1 MKTFKRL
8 TCYFTK
14 MELRLWAWS
23 NVLII
28 FSFFFFKQTNFLT
41 LSASLIGVSSL
52 IFSAKG
58 NPIGQVLMIIFSL
71 FYGIISFSYQ
81 YYGEV
86 LTYLGMTM
94 PMAIIAL
101 VSWLKHPYAGKRSE
115 VRVNHI
121 HGLEFIVLAVLTPLV
136 TYVFYLILVYFKTAH
151 IIFSTLSVSTT
162 FIAVYLTFRRSS
174 YFTIAYAVND
184 LVLIV
189 LWGLASIEDLSYLSV
204 VVCFITFLANDLY
217 GFYNWKKMA
226 KRQTQ

>member
-8 TCYFTK
+8 TSYFTK
-14 MELRLWAWS
+14 MELLLWAWS

-28 FSFFFFKQTNFLT
+28 FSFFFFKQKNFLT
-41 LSASLIGVSSL
+41 LGASLIGVSSL

-71 FYGIISFSYQ
+71 FYGIISFSYH

-101 VSWLKHPYAGKRSE
+101 VSWLKHPYAGKHSE

-121 HGLEFIVLAVLTPLV
+121 HGLEIIILAVLTPLV

-151 IIFSTLSVSTT
+151 IVFSTLSVSTT

-204 VVCFITFLANDLY
+204 VVCFVTFLANDLY
-217 GFYNWKKMA
+217 GFYNWRKMA
-226 KRQTQ
+226 KRQNQ

>member
-8 TCYFTK
+8 TSYFTK

-23 NVLII
+23 NALII
-28 FSFFFFKQTNFLT
+28 LSFFFFKQTYFLT
-41 LSASLIGVSSL
+41 LGASLIGVSSL

-71 FYGIISFSYQ
+71 FYGIISISYQ

-101 VSWLKHPYAGKRSE
+101 VSWLKHPYEGKRSE

-217 GFYNWKKMA
+217 GFYNWRKMA

>member
-8 TCYFTK
+8 TSNFTK

-23 NVLII
+23 NALII
-28 FSFFFFKQTNFLT
+28 LSFFFFKQTNFLT
-41 LSASLIGVSSL
+41 LGASLIGVSSL

-101 VSWLKHPYAGKRSE
+101 VSWLKHPYEGKRSE

-217 GFYNWKKMA
+217 GFYNWRKMA

>member
-8 TCYFTK
+8 TSYFTK

-23 NVLII
+23 NALII
-28 FSFFFFKQTNFLT
+28 LSFFFFKQTNFLT
-41 LSASLIGVSSL
+41 LGASLIGVSSL

-71 FYGIISFSYQ
+71 FYGIISFSYH

-101 VSWLKHPYAGKRSE
+101 VSWLKHPYEGKRSE

-204 VVCFITFLANDLY
+204 VVCFITFLVNDLY
-217 GFYNWKKMA
+217 GFYNWRKMA

>member
-8 TCYFTK
+8 TSYFTK
-14 MELRLWAWS
+14 MELLLWAWS

-41 LSASLIGVSSL
+41 LGASLIGVSSL

-71 FYGIISFSYQ
+71 FYGIISFSYH

-86 LTYLGMTM
+86 MTYLGMTM

-101 VSWLKHPYAGKRSE
+101 VSWLKHPYAGKHSE

-151 IIFSTLSVSTT
+151 IVFSTLSVSTT

-184 LVLIV
+184 LVLII

-204 VVCFITFLANDLY
+204 VVCFVTFLANDLY
-217 GFYNWKKMA
+217 GFYNWRKMA

>member
-8 TCYFTK
+8 TSYFTK

-23 NVLII
+23 NALII
-28 FSFFFFKQTNFLT
+28 LSFFFFKQTNFLT
-41 LSASLIGVSSL
+41 LGASLIGVSSL

-71 FYGIISFSYQ
+71 FYGIISFSYH

-217 GFYNWKKMA
+217 GFYNWRKMA

>member
-8 TCYFTK
+8 TSYFTK
-14 MELRLWAWS
+14 MELLLWAWS

-28 FSFFFFKQTNFLT
+28 FSFFFFKQKNFLT
-41 LSASLIGVSSL
+41 LGASLIGVSSL

-71 FYGIISFSYQ
+71 FYGIISFSYH

-121 HGLEFIVLAVLTPLV
+121 HRTEFIILAVLTPLV

-151 IIFSTLSVSTT
+151 IVFSTLSVSTT

-184 LVLIV
+184 LVLII

-204 VVCFITFLANDLY
+204 VVCFVTFLANDLY
-217 GFYNWKKMA
+217 GFYNWRKMA

>member
-8 TCYFTK
+8 TSYFTK
-14 MELRLWAWS
+14 MELLLWAWS

-28 FSFFFFKQTNFLT
+28 FSFFFFKQTNLLT
-41 LSASLIGVSSL
+41 LGASLIGVSSL

-58 NPIGQVLMIIFSL
+58 NPIGQVLMIIFSV

-86 LTYLGMTM
+86 MTYLGMTM

-101 VSWLKHPYAGKRSE
+101 VSWLKHPYAGKHSE

-121 HGLEFIVLAVLTPLV
+121 HGLEIMILAVLTPLV

-151 IIFSTLSVSTT
+151 IVFSTLSVSTT

-184 LVLIV
+184 LVLII
-189 LWGLASIEDLSYLSV
+189 LWGLASIEDLSYVSV
-204 VVCFITFLANDLY
+204 VVCFVTFLVNDLY
-217 GFYNWKKMA
+217 GFYNWRKMA
-226 KRQTQ
+226 KRQNQ

>member
-8 TCYFTK
+8 TSYFTK

-23 NVLII
+23 NALII
-28 FSFFFFKQTNFLT
+28 LSFFFFKQTNFLT
-41 LSASLIGVSSL
+41 LCASLIGVSSL

-101 VSWLKHPYAGKRSE
+101 VSWLKHPYEGKRSE

-136 TYVFYLILVYFKTAH
+136 TYVSYLILVYFKTAH

-189 LWGLASIEDLSYLSV
+189 LWGLTSIEDLSYLSV

-217 GFYNWKKMA
+217 GFYNWRKMA

>member
-8 TCYFTK
+8 TSYFTK
-14 MELRLWAWS
+14 MELLLWAWS

-28 FSFFFFKQTNFLT
+28 FSFFFFKQKNFLT
-41 LSASLIGVSSL
+41 LGASLIGVSSL

-71 FYGIISFSYQ
+71 FYGIISFSYH

-101 VSWLKHPYAGKRSE
+101 VSWLKHPYAGKHSE

-121 HGLEFIVLAVLTPLV
+121 HGLEIIILAVLTPLV

-151 IIFSTLSVSTT
+151 IVFSTLSVSTT

-184 LVLIV
+184 LVLII

-204 VVCFITFLANDLY
+204 VVCFVTFLVNDLY
-217 GFYNWKKMA
+217 GFYNWRKMA

>member
-8 TCYFTK
+8 TSYFTK
-14 MELRLWAWS
+14 MELLLWAWS

-41 LSASLIGVSSL
+41 LGASLIGVSSL

-71 FYGIISFSYQ
+71 FYGIISFSYH

-101 VSWLKHPYAGKRSE
+101 VSWLKHPYAGKHSE

-121 HGLEFIVLAVLTPLV
+121 HGPEFIVLAVLTTLV

-151 IIFSTLSVSTT
+151 IFFSTLSVSTT

-184 LVLIV
+184 LVLII

-204 VVCFITFLANDLY
+204 VVCFVTFLANDLY
-217 GFYNWKKMA
+217 GFYNWRKMA

>member
-1 MKTFKRL
+1 
-8 TCYFTK
+8 
-14 MELRLWAWS
+14 MELLLWAWS

-28 FSFFFFKQTNFLT
+28 FSFFFFKQKNFLT
-41 LSASLIGVSSL
+41 LGASLIGVSSL

-71 FYGIISFSYQ
+71 FYGIISFSYH

-101 VSWLKHPYAGKRSE
+101 VSWLKHPYAGKHSE

-121 HGLEFIVLAVLTPLV
+121 HGLEIMILAVLTPLV

-151 IIFSTLSVSTT
+151 IVFSTLSVSTT
-162 FIAVYLTFRRSS
+162 FVAVYLTFRRSS

-184 LVLIV
+184 LVLII

-204 VVCFITFLANDLY
+204 VVCFVTFLANDLY
-217 GFYNWKKMA
+217 GFYNWRKMA

>member
-1 MKTFKRL
+1 MRIFKRL
-8 TCYFTK
+8 TSYFTK
-14 MELRLWAWS
+14 MELLLWAWS

-41 LSASLIGVSSL
+41 LGASLIGVSSL

-71 FYGIISFSYQ
+71 FYGIISFSYH

-101 VSWLKHPYAGKRSE
+101 VSWLKHPYEGKRSE
-115 VRVNHI
+115 VRVNYI
-121 HGLEFIVLAVLTPLV
+121 QGLEFIVLAVLTPLV
-136 TYVFYLILVYFKTAH
+136 TYVFYLILVYLKTAH
-151 IIFSTLSVSTT
+151 IVFSTLSVSTT

-184 LVLIV
+184 LVLII

-204 VVCFITFLANDLY
+204 VVCFVTFLANDLY
-217 GFYNWKKMA
+217 GFYNWRKMA

>member
-8 TCYFTK
+8 TSYFTK

-23 NVLII
+23 NALII
-28 FSFFFFKQTNFLT
+28 LSFFFFKQTNFLT
-41 LSASLIGVSSL
+41 LGASLIGVSSL

-101 VSWLKHPYAGKRSE
+101 VSWLKHPYEGKRSE

-204 VVCFITFLANDLY
+204 VVCFITFLVNDLY
-217 GFYNWKKMA
+217 GFYNWRKMA

>member
-8 TCYFTK
+8 TSYFTK

-28 FSFFFFKQTNFLT
+28 FSFFFFKQKNFLT
-41 LSASLIGVSSL
+41 LGASLIGVSSL

-71 FYGIISFSYQ
+71 FYGIISFSYH

-121 HGLEFIVLAVLTPLV
+121 HGLEIIILAVLTSLV

-151 IIFSTLSVSTT
+151 IVFSTLSVSTT

-184 LVLIV
+184 LVLII

-204 VVCFITFLANDLY
+204 VVCFVTFLVNDLY
-217 GFYNWKKMA
+217 GFYNWRKMA
-226 KRQTQ
+226 KRQNQ

>member
-8 TCYFTK
+8 TSYFTK

-41 LSASLIGVSSL
+41 LGASLIGVSSL

-71 FYGIISFSYQ
+71 FYGIISFSYH

-101 VSWLKHPYAGKRSE
+101 VSWLKHPYAGKHSE

-121 HGLEFIVLAVLTPLV
+121 HGPEFIV
-136 TYVFYLILVYFKTAH
+136 
-151 IIFSTLSVSTT
+151 
-162 FIAVYLTFRRSS
+162 
-174 YFTIAYAVND
+174 
-184 LVLIV
+184 
-189 LWGLASIEDLSYLSV
+189 
-204 VVCFITFLANDLY
+204 
-217 GFYNWKKMA
+217 
-226 KRQTQ
+226 

>member
-8 TCYFTK
+8 TSYFTK

-23 NVLII
+23 NALII
-28 FSFFFFKQTNFLT
+28 LSFFFFKQTNFLT
-41 LSASLIGVSSL
+41 LGASLIGVSSL
-52 IFSAKG
+52 TFSAKG

-101 VSWLKHPYAGKRSE
+101 VSWLKHPYEGKRSE

-204 VVCFITFLANDLY
+204 VVCFITFLVNDLY
-217 GFYNWKKMA
+217 GFYNWRKMA

>member
-8 TCYFTK
+8 TSYFTK

-23 NVLII
+23 NALII
-28 FSFFFFKQTNFLT
+28 LSFFFFKQTNFLT
-41 LSASLIGVSSL
+41 LGASLIGVSSL

-121 HGLEFIVLAVLTPLV
+121 HGLEIIILAVLTPLV
-136 TYVFYLILVYFKTAH
+136 TYVSYLILVYFKTAH

-217 GFYNWKKMA
+217 GFYNWRKMA

>member
-8 TCYFTK
+8 TSYFTK
-14 MELRLWAWS
+14 MELLLWAWS

-41 LSASLIGVSSL
+41 LGASLIGVSSL

-71 FYGIISFSYQ
+71 FYGIISFSYH

-101 VSWLKHPYAGKRSE
+101 VSWLKHPYAGKHSE

-136 TYVFYLILVYFKTAH
+136 TYVFYLILVYFKTVH
-151 IIFSTLSVSTT
+151 IVFSTLSVSTT

-204 VVCFITFLANDLY
+204 VVCFVTFLVNDLY
-217 GFYNWKKMA
+217 GFYNWRIMA

>member
-8 TCYFTK
+8 TSYFTK

-23 NVLII
+23 NALII
-28 FSFFFFKQTNFLT
+28 LSFFFFKQTNFLT
-41 LSASLIGVSSL
+41 LGASLIGVSSL

-71 FYGIISFSYQ
+71 FYGIISFSYH

-101 VSWLKHPYAGKRSE
+101 VSWLKHPYEGKRFE

-121 HGLEFIVLAVLTPLV
+121 HGLEIIILAVLTPLV

-217 GFYNWKKMA
+217 GFYNWRKMA

>member
-8 TCYFTK
+8 TSNFTK

-23 NVLII
+23 NALII
-28 FSFFFFKQTNFLT
+28 LSFFFFKQTNFLT
-41 LSASLIGVSSL
+41 LGASLIGVSSL

-101 VSWLKHPYAGKRSE
+101 VSWLKHPYEGKRSE

-121 HGLEFIVLAVLTPLV
+121 HGLEIIILAVLTPLV

-217 GFYNWKKMA
+217 GFYNWRKMA

>member
-8 TCYFTK
+8 TSYFTK
-14 MELRLWAWS
+14 MELLLWAWS

-28 FSFFFFKQTNFLT
+28 FSFFFFKQTNLLT
-41 LSASLIGVSSL
+41 LGASLIGVSSL

-71 FYGIISFSYQ
+71 FYGIISFSYH

-101 VSWLKHPYAGKRSE
+101 VSWLKHPYAGKHSE

-121 HGLEFIVLAVLTPLV
+121 HGLEIMILAVLTPLV

-151 IIFSTLSVSTT
+151 IVFSTLSVSTT

-184 LVLIV
+184 LVLII

-204 VVCFITFLANDLY
+204 VVCFVTFLANDLY
-217 GFYNWKKMA
+217 GFYNWRKMA

>member
-8 TCYFTK
+8 TSNFTK

-23 NVLII
+23 NALII
-28 FSFFFFKQTNFLT
+28 LSFFFFKQTNFLT
-41 LSASLIGVSSL
+41 LGASLIGVSSL
-52 IFSAKG
+52 TFSAKG

-121 HGLEFIVLAVLTPLV
+121 HGLEIIILAVLTPLV

-217 GFYNWKKMA
+217 GFYNWRKMA

>member
-8 TCYFTK
+8 TSYFTK
-14 MELRLWAWS
+14 MEFRLWAWS

-28 FSFFFFKQTNFLT
+28 FSFFFFKQTNLLT
-41 LSASLIGVSSL
+41 LGASLIGVSSL

-58 NPIGQVLMIIFSL
+58 NPIGQVLMIIFSV

-86 LTYLGMTM
+86 MTYLGMTM

-101 VSWLKHPYAGKRSE
+101 VSWLKHPYAGKHSE

-121 HGLEFIVLAVLTPLV
+121 HGLEIMILAVLTPLV

-151 IIFSTLSVSTT
+151 IVFSTLSVSTT

-184 LVLIV
+184 LVLII
-189 LWGLASIEDLSYLSV
+189 LWGLASIEDLSYVSV
-204 VVCFITFLANDLY
+204 VVCFVTFLVNDLY
-217 GFYNWKKMA
+217 GFYNWRKMA
-226 KRQTQ
+226 KRQNQ

>member
-8 TCYFTK
+8 TSYFTK
-14 MELRLWAWS
+14 MELLFWAWS

-41 LSASLIGVSSL
+41 LGASLIGVSSL

-71 FYGIISFSYQ
+71 FYGIISFSYH

-101 VSWLKHPYAGKRSE
+101 VSWLKHPYAGKHSE

-121 HGLEFIVLAVLTPLV
+121 HGLEIIILAVLTPLV

-151 IIFSTLSVSTT
+151 IVFSTLSVSTT

-184 LVLIV
+184 LVLII

-204 VVCFITFLANDLY
+204 VVCFVTFLANDLY
-217 GFYNWKKMA
+217 GFYNWRKMA

>member
-8 TCYFTK
+8 TSYFTK
-14 MELRLWAWS
+14 MELLLWAWS

-41 LSASLIGVSSL
+41 LGASLIGVSSL

-71 FYGIISFSYQ
+71 FYGIISFSYH

-101 VSWLKHPYAGKRSE
+101 VSWLKHPYAGKHSE

-151 IIFSTLSVSTT
+151 IVFSTLSVSTT

-184 LVLIV
+184 LVLII

-204 VVCFITFLANDLY
+204 VVCFVTFLANDLY
-217 GFYNWKKMA
+217 GFYNWRKMA

>member
-8 TCYFTK
+8 TSYFTK

-23 NVLII
+23 NALII
-28 FSFFFFKQTNFLT
+28 LSFFFFKQTNFLT
-41 LSASLIGVSSL
+41 LGASLIGVSSL
-52 IFSAKG
+52 IFNAKG

-101 VSWLKHPYAGKRSE
+101 VSWLKHPYEGKRSE

-204 VVCFITFLANDLY
+204 VVCFITFLVNDLY
-217 GFYNWKKMA
+217 GFYNWRKMA

>member
-8 TCYFTK
+8 TSYFTK

-28 FSFFFFKQTNFLT
+28 FSFFFFKQTNLLT
-41 LSASLIGVSSL
+41 LGASLIGVSSL

-58 NPIGQVLMIIFSL
+58 NPIGQVLMIIFSV

-86 LTYLGMTM
+86 MTYLGMTM

-101 VSWLKHPYAGKRSE
+101 VSWLKHPYAGKHSE

-121 HGLEFIVLAVLTPLV
+121 HGLEIMILAVLTPLV

-151 IIFSTLSVSTT
+151 IVFSTLSVSTT
-162 FIAVYLTFRRSS
+162 FVAVYLTFRRSS

-204 VVCFITFLANDLY
+204 VVCFVTFLVNDLY
-217 GFYNWKKMA
+217 GFYNWRIMA

>member
-8 TCYFTK
+8 TSYFTK

-23 NVLII
+23 NALII
-28 FSFFFFKQTNFLT
+28 LSFFFFKQTNFLT
-41 LSASLIGVSSL
+41 LGASLIGVSSL

-217 GFYNWKKMA
+217 GFYNWRKMA

>member
-8 TCYFTK
+8 TSYFTK

-23 NVLII
+23 NALII
-28 FSFFFFKQTNFLT
+28 LSFFFFKQTNFLT
-41 LSASLIGVSSL
+41 LCASLIGVSSL

-71 FYGIISFSYQ
+71 FYGIISFSYH

-101 VSWLKHPYAGKRSE
+101 VSWLKHPYEGKRSE

-136 TYVFYLILVYFKTAH
+136 TYVSYLILVYFKTAH

-189 LWGLASIEDLSYLSV
+189 LWGLTSIEDLSYLSV
-204 VVCFITFLANDLY
+204 VVCFITFLVNDLY
-217 GFYNWKKMA
+217 GFYNWRKMA

>member
-8 TCYFTK
+8 TSYFTK

-28 FSFFFFKQTNFLT
+28 FSFFFFKQTNLLT
-41 LSASLIGVSSL
+41 LGASLIGVSSL

-58 NPIGQVLMIIFSL
+58 NPIGQVLMIIFSV

-86 LTYLGMTM
+86 MTYLGMTM

-101 VSWLKHPYAGKRSE
+101 VSWLKHPYAGKHSE

-121 HGLEFIVLAVLTPLV
+121 HGLEIMILAVLTPLV

-151 IIFSTLSVSTT
+151 IVFSTLSVSTT
-162 FIAVYLTFRRSS
+162 FVAVYLTFRRSS

-204 VVCFITFLANDLY
+204 VVCFVTFLVNDLY
-217 GFYNWKKMA
+217 GFYNWRIMA
-226 KRQTQ
+226 KRQNQ

>member
-8 TCYFTK
+8 TSYFTK
-14 MELRLWAWS
+14 MELLLWAWS

-41 LSASLIGVSSL
+41 LGASLIGVSSL

-71 FYGIISFSYQ
+71 FYGIISFSYH

-94 PMAIIAL
+94 PMALIAL
-101 VSWLKHPYAGKRSE
+101 VSWLKHPYAGKHSE

-121 HGLEFIVLAVLTPLV
+121 HGPEFIVLAVLTPLV

-151 IIFSTLSVSTT
+151 IVFSTLSVSTT

-204 VVCFITFLANDLY
+204 VVCFVTFLVNDLY
-217 GFYNWKKMA
+217 GFYNWRIMA

>member
-8 TCYFTK
+8 TSYFTK
-14 MELRLWAWS
+14 MELLLWAWS

-41 LSASLIGVSSL
+41 LGASLIGVSSL

-71 FYGIISFSYQ
+71 FYGIISFSYH

-101 VSWLKHPYAGKRSE
+101 VSWLKHPYAGKHSE

-121 HGLEFIVLAVLTPLV
+121 HGLEIMILAVLTPLV

-151 IIFSTLSVSTT
+151 IVFSTLSVSTT

-204 VVCFITFLANDLY
+204 VVCFITFLVNDLY
-217 GFYNWKKMA
+217 GFYNWRKMA

>member
-8 TCYFTK
+8 TSYFTK
-14 MELRLWAWS
+14 MELLLWAWS

-41 LSASLIGVSSL
+41 LGASLIGVSSL

-71 FYGIISFSYQ
+71 FYGIISFSYH

-101 VSWLKHPYAGKRSE
+101 VSWLKHPYAGKHSE

-121 HGLEFIVLAVLTPLV
+121 HGLEIMILAVLTPLV

-151 IIFSTLSVSTT
+151 FVFSTLSVSTT
-162 FIAVYLTFRRSS
+162 FVAVYLTFRRSS

-204 VVCFITFLANDLY
+204 VVCFVTFLVNDLY
-217 GFYNWKKMA
+217 GFYNWRIMA

>member
-8 TCYFTK
+8 TSYFTK
-14 MELRLWAWS
+14 MELLLWAWS

-41 LSASLIGVSSL
+41 LGASLIGVSSL

-71 FYGIISFSYQ
+71 FYGIISFSYH

-121 HGLEFIVLAVLTPLV
+121 HGLEIIILAVLTSLV
-136 TYVFYLILVYFKTAH
+136 TYVFYLILVYFKTVH
-151 IIFSTLSVSTT
+151 IVFSTLSVSTT

-184 LVLIV
+184 LVLII

-204 VVCFITFLANDLY
+204 VVCFVTFLANDLY
-217 GFYNWKKMA
+217 GFYNWRKMA

>member
-8 TCYFTK
+8 TSYFTK
-14 MELRLWAWS
+14 MELLLWAWS

-28 FSFFFFKQTNFLT
+28 FSFFFFKQKNFLT
-41 LSASLIGVSSL
+41 LGASLIGVSSL

-71 FYGIISFSYQ
+71 FYGIISFSYH

-101 VSWLKHPYAGKRSE
+101 VSWLKHPYAGKHSE

-121 HGLEFIVLAVLTPLV
+121 HGLEIMILAVLTPLV

-151 IIFSTLSVSTT
+151 IVFSTLSVSTT

-184 LVLIV
+184 LVLII

-204 VVCFITFLANDLY
+204 VVCFVTFLANDLY
-217 GFYNWKKMA
+217 GFYNWRKMA

>member
-8 TCYFTK
+8 TSYFTK
-14 MELRLWAWS
+14 MELLLWAWS

-41 LSASLIGVSSL
+41 LGASLIGVSSL

-71 FYGIISFSYQ
+71 FYGIISFSYH

-86 LTYLGMTM
+86 MTYLGMTM

-101 VSWLKHPYAGKRSE
+101 VSWLKHPYAGKHSE

-121 HGLEFIVLAVLTPLV
+121 HGLEFIVLVVLTTLV

-151 IIFSTLSVSTT
+151 IVFSTLSVSTT

-184 LVLIV
+184 LVLII

-204 VVCFITFLANDLY
+204 VVCFVTFLANDLY
-217 GFYNWKKMA
+217 GFYNWRKMA

>member
-23 NVLII
+23 NALII
-28 FSFFFFKQTNFLT
+28 LSFFFFKQTNFLT
-41 LSASLIGVSSL
+41 LCASLIGVSSL

-71 FYGIISFSYQ
+71 FYGIISFSYH

-217 GFYNWKKMA
+217 GFYNWRKMA